1 MTLLFKLFSSDL
13 TMSTQKLSFGTLAV
27 MSLIMT
33 AMAINPGTKVRITK
47 KAIDY

>member
-1 MTLLFKLFSSDL
+1 MTLLFKLFSSDF
-13 TMSTQKLSFGTLAV
+13 TMSTQKSFGTLAV